1 MGLVGNP
8 DHALGLTAR
17 KSDLK
22 ANVRNIFLQV
32 EVTLYCGGLIDFP
45 II

>member
-1 MGLVGNP
+1 MGSP
-8 DHALGLTAR
+8 DHALGLATG

-22 ANVRNIFLQV
+22 ANVRNIFLQA
-32 EVTLYCGGLIDFP
+32 EVTLYCAGLIDFP